1 MGLFTSNKSTFPWT
15 KLTSLEQLDEI
26 LTSDKKILIFKHSTR
41 CSISSMALNNFE
53 REFEADE
60 QMETYFLDLLQHRD
74 ISNAIAEKA
83 NVYHQ
88 SPQVIVFENQKSI
101 YNASHGQI
109 DALTINNL

>member
-1 MGLFTSNKSTFPWT
+1 MGLFTSNNSTFPWT

-26 LTSDKKILIFKHSTR
+26 LTSDKKVLIFKHSTR

-53 REFEADE
+53 REFTLDE
-60 QMETYFLDLLQHRD
+60 QIETYFLDLLQHRD

-88 SPQVIVFENQKSI
+88 SPQVIVFENKKSI

-109 DALTINNL
+109 DALTINKL